1 MSNINDTIKKLDR
14 ISEGHLGDM
23 AHEAEKDHEVQMARS
38 DCYKSASH
46 AIAIHK
52 MLKDV
57 SEMEGIEGWVASK
70 ITKAADYLGAVKHY
84 MEGQRMQDAELAIAI
99 TNAPAQEEP
108 MPMPMDAPEESVEEA
123 TEEVAVNENTQATF
137 DFWGK
142 K

>member
-84 MEGQRMQDAELAIAI
+84 MEGERVRDAELALAI
-99 TNAPAQEEP
+99 STAPAQEEP
-108 MPMPMDAPEESVEEA
+108 MPMPMDMPEESGDSTAEEL
-123 TEEVAVNENTQATF
+123 AVKEDIQPAF

>member
-1 MSNINDTIKKLDR
+1 MSNIRDIKNKLDQ

-38 DCYKSASH
+38 DCFKSASY

-57 SEMEGIEGWVASK
+57 SEMEGIDGWIAAK
-70 ITKAADYLGAVKHY
+70 ITKAADYLGSVKHY
-84 MEGQRMQDAELAIAI
+84 MEGEAMKNAELAIAV
-99 TNAPAQEEP
+99 TNAPAEPEP
-108 MPMPMDAPEESVEEA
+108 MQMQLDMPEESVEE
-123 TEEVAVNENTQATF
+123 ESQQEQVQESVQATF